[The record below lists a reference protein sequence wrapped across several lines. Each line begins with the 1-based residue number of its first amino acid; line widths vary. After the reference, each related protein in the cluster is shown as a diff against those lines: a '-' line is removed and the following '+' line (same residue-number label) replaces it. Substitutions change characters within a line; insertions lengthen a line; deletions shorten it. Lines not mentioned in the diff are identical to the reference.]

1 MCYHQNMSLFIFDM
15 GEVILQNI
23 RTLKGIADTIGVS
36 YRDLRADYGQYE
48 MALMDGYMSCD
59 DYYRHLEDKYSVAI
73 TEDLFLTFFHPTV
86 NLPMLSTV
94 DALRANG
101 HRCVVGSNTF
111 HPHWEYIKKME
122 EKPLEHFDSLYASHI
137 IHMSKPEKA
146 FWRIICTEEG
156 YSCSDTF
163 FIDDREENT
172 AAASELGITALLYA
186 GEDRE
191 ARAEAFFRP
200 FV

>member
-1 MCYHQNMSLFIFDM
+1 
-15 GEVILQNI
+15 
-23 RTLKGIADTIGVS
+23 
-36 YRDLRADYGQYE
+36 
-48 MALMDGYMSCD
+48 
-59 DYYRHLEDKYSVAI
+59 
-73 TEDLFLTFFHPTV
+73 
-86 NLPMLSTV
+86 
-94 DALRANG
+94 
-101 HRCVVGSNTF
+101 
-111 HPHWEYIKKME
+111 
-122 EKPLEHFDSLYASHI
+122 
-137 IHMSKPEKA
+137 MSKPEKA